1 MDFSPQFCY
10 NRINHFNA
18 TKEGTPMKIVKPE
31 NLKNE
36 SLRVEVIDTY
46 VSEWKRGDCFYK
58 YKKTHRPFSALF
70 FVLSDMELDYVEL
83 SEKGEK
89 IHKTHAKKG
98 DILYVPSHVLYYSVF
113 QISDRAA
120 SNSTFTVNF
129 RLFDARGNEILL
141 DKHIVL
147 LKNPVNR
154 YMNEDLMNLH
164 KCMTNPIAN
173 DRLRINS
180 IYFSILYYAT
190 RTRTSGNQSDA
201 IKRAVQAIENEWN
214 QNEKMEKYAAMC
226 NMSPSYFYR
235 EFREY
240 AGMSPAKYRNYIR
253 INVAKSDLLNTNMT
267 VKEIA
272 RKVGFDDALYFSR
285 IFSNITGMSPVA
297 FKKEFEEEPLL
308 GK

>member
-1 MDFSPQFCY
+1 
-10 NRINHFNA
+10 
-18 TKEGTPMKIVKPE
+18 MKIVKSE
-31 NLKNE
+31 NLKHQ
-36 SLRVEVIDTY
+36 SLRTEVIDTY
-46 VSEWKRGDCFYK
+46 VSEWNQGELFQK
-58 YKKTHRPFSALF
+58 YKKARRPFSALF
-70 FVLSDMELDYVEL
+70 FVLSDMEIDYVEL
-83 SEKGEK
+83 SEHGEK
-89 IHKTHAKKG
+89 LRKVHAKKG
-98 DILYVPSHVLYYSVF
+98 DILYIPSHVFYYSVF
-113 QISDRAA
+113 QTMGRTTTNA
-120 SNSTFTVNF
+120 TFTVNF
-129 RLFDARGNEILL
+129 RLFDALGEEILL
-141 DKHIVL
+141 DRHIIL

-190 RTRTSGNQSDA
+190 RIRTGGGRSDA
-201 IKRAVQAIENEWN
+201 IKTAVGAIENEWN

-285 IFSNITGMSPVA
+285 IFANITGMSPIA
-297 FKKEFEEEPLL
+297 FKKDIESANKSEA
-308 GK
+308 